1 MAESFVTDPLS
12 TSFEP
17 RSATYAFF
25 IMPPCTEEA
34 PPSSALPEVASVDA
48 LDASGTRWRV
58 TFAAA
63 LLESPALSCV
73 GTYELVGASG
83 HRPAVLAATP
93 EAGATPSYVDLE
105 TAEHTAEA
113 SYTLTLHFLEVA

>member
-1 MAESFVTDPLS
+1 MAVFRYQDIPVTWHSMTRL
-12 TSFEP
+12 
-17 RSATYAFF
+17 
-25 IMPPCTEEA
+25 MPEGGGN
-34 PPSSALPEVASVDA
+34 ALPEVASVDA

-93 EAGATPSYVDLE
+93 EAGATPGYVDLE